1 MLAVLLLRPHFS
13 FNCVLFQMG
22 MMPNRMGGHMG
33 PMGPGQM
40 MPNQMGGP
48 PMGSRA
54 PPPMYSPHMNQGGS
68 PAMQGMMAQSP
79 AGGQYVQS
87 PASQVHFFKNFVR
100 TFTSF

>member
-1 MLAVLLLRPHFS
+1 
-13 FNCVLFQMG
+13 
-22 MMPNRMGGHMG
+22 
-33 PMGPGQM
+33 M

-87 PASQVHFFKNFVR
+87 PASQVRIFF
-100 TFTSF
+100 SFLFGHSPLSDWIFGVDFYIFDISTTTTR